1 MTYLSTGQRFFS
13 FRTVSCWCGWISMF
27 VQKQIWFSQTK
38 SIVRCFVKILNGNVA
53 SPAFIVKLFLQNLVY
68 AKRAQL
74 HQTKPEFVK
83 ENQYQLLPRHLGAYT
98 HKASLHN
105 NNKTIN
111 NKKLAVTGL
120 QWKPTKVGG
129 LRFNIFFRFTGISFC
144 QPRSQ
149 KPWGLLLAGLCV
161 YTAARY
167 CCYCCYCRCY
177 CFDIFPGHWQEP
189 RSQKACG
196 LFTDCVLTIIHV

>member
-1 MTYLSTGQRFFS
+1 M
-13 FRTVSCWCGWISMF
+13 
-27 VQKQIWFSQTK
+27 
-38 SIVRCFVKILNGNVA
+38 RCFVKILNGDDA

-111 NKKLAVTGL
+111 
-120 QWKPTKVGG
+120 
-129 LRFNIFFRFTGISFC
+129 IFFSHKLGCDQFAMETNKS
-144 QPRSQ
+144 
-149 KPWGLLLAGLCV
+149 WGV
-161 YTAARY
+161 
-167 CCYCCYCRCY
+167 
-177 CFDIFPGHWQEP
+177 E
-189 RSQKACG
+189 
-196 LFTDCVLTIIHV
+196 V